1 MRIQGLA
8 SLVCAAILATA
19 SSVAAQ
25 PSAGTRMTPDGKQI
39 LISKDVDGDR
49 WAISINPNDGTATG
63 NVFFPDGRPPQFV
76 WCERIGDDGSLDPI
90 DGNIRY
96 SCRGA
101 DQCSSSPCHSS
112 EWVDLGEVDLPG
124 SFLLP
129 AADPFAPL
137 RTAEHFC
144 DPICHFPDA
153 SVPGEFVYSI
163 DTTRCNYLTISQP
176 SEIAIRPGD
185 EIFIRLFHFALS
197 AGESATSYVAFQIGD
212 AFTWDAR
219 LPIPCDGGLVGFRP
233 NADCPNN
240 PIPSQSDPAEF
251 TADFDAPAGTP
262 IYFHVQNHGENVYQI
277 VEFSVN
283 GRSVIDND
291 RWEVV
296 SRGVPMPTR
305 PARPGECEPD

>member
-90 DGNIRY
+90 DDNIRY

-112 EWVDLGEVDLPG
+112 EWVDLGKEQII
-124 SFLLP
+124 F
-129 AADPFAPL
+129 
-137 RTAEHFC
+137 RT
-144 DPICHFPDA
+144 
-153 SVPGEFVYSI
+153 
-163 DTTRCNYLTISQP
+163 
-176 SEIAIRPGD
+176 
-185 EIFIRLFHFALS
+185 
-197 AGESATSYVAFQIGD
+197 
-212 AFTWDAR
+212 
-219 LPIPCDGGLVGFRP
+219 
-233 NADCPNN
+233 
-240 PIPSQSDPAEF
+240 
-251 TADFDAPAGTP
+251 
-262 IYFHVQNHGENVYQI
+262 
-277 VEFSVN
+277 
-283 GRSVIDND
+283 
-291 RWEVV
+291 
-296 SRGVPMPTR
+296 
-305 PARPGECEPD
+305 